1 MKLLWGLASVA
12 LAGADG
18 AVVFLLPLE
27 KTNIDWMFGLV
38 AGPCISVV
46 ALGWLLGLQRFDT
59 IDWSR
64 RYSWSTPFIPMNK
77 YPFQFWW
84 VVTGCL
90 VIGCGLAT
98 VIAWFVS
105 TARFRLSLALL
116 LMGLFPLTTVYIWSR
131 LSFRSRRNSN

>member
-12 LAGADG
+12 LAIADG
-18 AVVFLLPLE
+18 AAVFLLPLE

-46 ALGWLLGLQRFDT
+46 ALGWLLDLQRFDT

-64 RYSWSTPFIPMNK
+64 PYSWSAPFIPMNR

-84 VVTGCL
+84 VVTSCL
-90 VIGCGLAT
+90 VIGCGLAA
-98 VIAWFVS
+98 VVARFVS
-105 TARFRLSLALL
+105 PARFQLGLALL
-116 LMGLFPLTTVYIWSR
+116 LMGLFPLVTVYIWSR
-131 LSFRSRRNSN
+131 LSFRLRRNSN